1 MPTVLTF
8 HLLDQRAIVAIVLF
22 VRLSRL
28 SMDEGLT
35 VIAANIATEA
45 NFEFL
50 SRNKL
55 PLDRVLE
62 AYIVQIY
69 WC

>member
-1 MPTVLTF
+1 
-8 HLLDQRAIVAIVLF
+8 
-22 VRLSRL
+22 
-28 SMDEGLT
+28 MDEGLT

-55 PLDRVLE
+55 SLDRGLE

-69 WC
+69 WCQKESFF